1 MGKMRV
7 HELAKEL
14 GKENKDILEAL
25 EGLGVQVSSH
35 MSTVDEEVCEKIK
48 KKLKRKTGQKK
59 RENRKRRILFRYSA
73 RRTARPAWSGRD
85 SGPERQDPASQT
97 PGRSQGSH
105 KGRGACRPQ
114 SRKETGRPCEA
125 PGKSG
130 CFGTASAGT
139 GEGAEK

>member
-48 KKLKRKTGQKK
+48 RNLKRKTGQKK

-73 RRTARPAWSGRD
+73 RRTARPAWFGRD
-85 SGPERQDPASQT
+85 SGRERQDPAVPDPREEPRLPQRE
-97 PGRSQGSH
+97 GRLPATVPQGN
-105 KGRGACRPQ
+105 
-114 SRKETGRPCEA
+114 RKVL
-125 PGKSG
+125 
-130 CFGTASAGT
+130 
-139 GEGAEK
+139 

>member
-48 KKLKRKTGQKK
+48 KKFEKKDGAKEEGKPKKKNIIQVFRPQNSKTGMVRPGQ
-59 RENRKRRILFRYSA
+59 RR
-73 RRTARPAWSGRD
+73 
-85 SGPERQDPASQT
+85 ERQDPAVPDPREEPRLPQRE
-97 PGRSQGSH
+97 GRLPATVPQGN
-105 KGRGACRPQ
+105 
-114 SRKETGRPCEA
+114 RKVL
-125 PGKSG
+125 
-130 CFGTASAGT
+130 
-139 GEGAEK
+139 